1 MILARAV
8 VSPTN
13 GEIVVRVLNP
23 QDEAVVLRAGTTIAK
38 LEELD
43 SICVAAVDTE
53 KTGVTVPSASAEKQQ
68 QLGEVALNSG
78 ADMTEDERS
87 CIFQLLLAYYD
98 LFADLEAALGRTDKL
113 QHTIHTAEAQPI
125 RQPVRHISP
134 CKKKEVRRI
143 LQDMLQKNAIQPSSS
158 PWASPIVLVKKDGN
172 SRFCMD
178 YCKLNAVTR
187 KDAYPLLQIDETL
200 DTLSGSQW
208 FTTLDLASGYWQV
221 KLAEE
226 DQQKSA
232 FCTMDGLFEF
242 KVMPFGLYNAPAT
255 FQRLMDL
262 VLAGLQWSAC
272 LVYLD
277 DIIVLGRDFY
287 GHLQN
292 LQLVLQ
298 RIRDAGLKLQPA
310 KCAFFQSEVKYLGH
324 IVSREGVAADPSN
337 VNKVSSWPVPTTA
350 KEVQQF
356 LGLVNYYRQFIC
368 DFANIAKPLH
378 RLTECMAMFKWTDDC
393 QAAFDKL
400 RNQLIS
406 TPNLAFPDY
415 TERFILDT
423 DASDTGL
430 GAVLS
435 QLDEE
440 GAEHVVAYASRLLTK
455 AERRYCVTRRELL
468 AVVTF
473 TKHFRPYLLGHK
485 FTLRTDHGSLTW
497 LQNFKD
503 PEGQLA
509 RWLELERVHQHC
521 NVSFLFGGPHQ
532 THTPASSAMSPMW
545 VYG

>member
-1 MILARAV
+1 
-8 VSPTN
+8 
-13 GEIVVRVLNP
+13 
-23 QDEAVVLRAGTTIAK
+23 
-38 LEELD
+38 
-43 SICVAAVDTE
+43 
-53 KTGVTVPSASAEKQQ
+53 
-68 QLGEVALNSG
+68 
-78 ADMTEDERS
+78 
-87 CIFQLLLAYYD
+87 
-98 LFADLEAALGRTDKL
+98 
-113 QHTIHTAEAQPI
+113 
-125 RQPVRHISP
+125 
-134 CKKKEVRRI
+134 
-143 LQDMLQKNAIQPSSS
+143 MLQKNAIQPSSS

-221 KLAEE
+221 ELAEE

-324 IVSREGVAADPSN
+324 IVSWEGVAADPSN
-337 VNKVSSWPVPTTA
+337 VNKVCSWPVPTTA
-350 KEVQQF
+350 EEVQQF
-356 LGLVNYYRQFIC
+356 LGLANYYRRFIR

-393 QAAFDKL
+393 QAAFDEL

-440 GAEHVVAYASRLLTK
+440 GAEHVVAYGKPLTNQSRMPLLCYKT
-455 AERRYCVTRRELL
+455 
-468 AVVTF
+468 
-473 TKHFRPYLLGHK
+473 
-485 FTLRTDHGSLTW
+485 
-497 LQNFKD
+497 
-503 PEGQLA
+503 
-509 RWLELERVHQHC
+509 
-521 NVSFLFGGPHQ
+521 
-532 THTPASSAMSPMW
+532 
-545 VYG
+545 

>member
-1 MILARAV
+1 
-8 VSPTN
+8 
-13 GEIVVRVLNP
+13 
-23 QDEAVVLRAGTTIAK
+23 
-38 LEELD
+38 
-43 SICVAAVDTE
+43 
-53 KTGVTVPSASAEKQQ
+53 
-68 QLGEVALNSG
+68 
-78 ADMTEDERS
+78 
-87 CIFQLLLAYYD
+87 
-98 LFADLEAALGRTDKL
+98 
-113 QHTIHTAEAQPI
+113 
-125 RQPVRHISP
+125 
-134 CKKKEVRRI
+134 
-143 LQDMLQKNAIQPSSS
+143 
-158 PWASPIVLVKKDGN
+158 
-172 SRFCMD
+172 MD

-221 KLAEE
+221 ELAEE

-292 LQLVLQ
+292 LLLVLQ

-310 KCAFFQSEVKYLGH
+310 KCVFFQSEVKYLGH

-350 KEVQQF
+350 EEVQQF
-356 LGLVNYYRQFIC
+356 LGLANYYRRFIR

-378 RLTECMAMFKWTDDC
+378 HLTECMAMFKWTDDC
-393 QAAFDKL
+393 QAAFDEL
-400 RNQLIS
+400 RNQLVS
-406 TPNLAFPDY
+406 TPNLAFLDY

-455 AERRYCVTRRELL
+455 AEHRYCVTRHELL

-473 TKHFRPYLLGHK
+473 TKHFRPYLLSHK

-509 RWLELERVHQHC
+509 RWLEQLQECEFDVVHRRGKKHC
-521 NVSFLFGGPHQ
+521 NADALSRVPCHQCGCTADCEAVLVGAALLTSHQPSEIRALQRSDPEIGPVQKAKENGVQPSLEQMKSKSVETRRLLQLWDHLVLQ
-532 THTPASSAMSPMW
+532 EGIMYH
-545 VYG
+545 